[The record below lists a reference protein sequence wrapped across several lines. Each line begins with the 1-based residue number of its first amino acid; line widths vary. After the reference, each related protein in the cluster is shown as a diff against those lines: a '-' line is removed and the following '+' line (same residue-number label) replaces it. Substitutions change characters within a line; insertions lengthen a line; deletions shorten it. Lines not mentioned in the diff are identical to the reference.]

1 MLPNLPAVHAHVAS
15 SIITHLVFSCH
26 PRPSA
31 TYFNQAPSTPEKQG
45 GGVVSV
51 ASILQWSRVD
61 WDSFEIAIL
70 IYLLSSH
77 EQIIGKKVTLIRY
90 HYHLTLDQRINFTD
104 FSNVQYTVLKFRRQS
119 GEQNR
124 SRLPKIMQLNNFQTA
139 SGTNLLAPLNYS
151 M

>member
-1 MLPNLPAVHAHVAS
+1 MTSAKFSDFWIPSPPCPHSSTDLHYINHATSVTLSAFWGPPPPPNQLGTLYMSMLPNLPAVHAHVAS

-26 PRPSA
+26 LRPSA

-45 GGVVSV
+45 GGAASV

-77 EQIIGKKVTLIRY
+77 EQIIGK
-90 HYHLTLDQRINFTD
+90 N
-104 FSNVQYTVLKFRRQS
+104 
-119 GEQNR
+119 
-124 SRLPKIMQLNNFQTA
+124 
-139 SGTNLLAPLNYS
+139 
-151 M
+151 